1 MPAPSRPA
9 APSPPAIPV
18 PIRHRDPSDPTFKSV
33 ELAQRGRIV
42 LDVAAAD
49 LEAAESVLGP
59 FHETTWH
66 FRNALAEA
74 RRSWDRLRAEFGTN
88 ALEAAL
94 AEPPLTIVTLGDAE
108 RPRAL
113 LITVGGK
120 TYRVE
125 RIASTELAPSIWR
138 MTRLPPSEDGP
149 YYVARLR
156 DGTDRC
162 DCAEWTYQVAEI
174 EGAPPCKHIAGLR
187 SLGWI

>member
-1 MPAPSRPA
+1 MPAPARSA
-9 APSPPAIPV
+9 GPSPT
-18 PIRHRDPSDPTFKSV
+18 PIRQRDPSDPAFKSV

-49 LEAAESVLGP
+49 LEAAEAVLGA

-94 AEPPLTIVTLGDAE
+94 NEPPLTIVTLGDIDC
-108 RPRAL
+108 PKAL
-113 LITVGGK
+113 LITVSGK

-125 RIASTELAPSIWR
+125 RIAPTDLAPSLWR
-138 MTRLPPSEDGP
+138 MTRLPPSDDGP

-156 DGTDRC
+156 DRTYRC

-174 EGAPPCKHIAGLR
+174 EGAPPCKHVTALR
-187 SLGWI
+187 ALGWV

>member
-1 MPAPSRPA
+1 MPAPSRLLP
-9 APSPPAIPV
+9 PV
-18 PIRHRDPSDPTFKSV
+18 PLRQRDPSDPAFKSV
-33 ELAQRGRIV
+33 ELAQRGRMI

-49 LEAAESVLGP
+49 LSAAEEHLGP

-74 RRSWDRLRAEFGTN
+74 RRSWDRLRAEYGTN

-94 AEPPLTIVTLGDAE
+94 MEPPLAILALGDPD
-108 RPRAL
+108 RPRAT
-113 LITVGGK
+113 LIAVGGK

-125 RIASTELAPSIWR
+125 RIASTELARSLWR
-138 MTRLPPSEDGP
+138 MTRLPASEDGP

-156 DGTDRC
+156 DGSYRC

-174 EGAPPCKHIAGLR
+174 EGAPPCKHLSGLR
-187 SLGWI
+187 ALGWM